1 MFLLFYTI
9 CLSSWQKK
17 GVSEASCPEP
27 QPRLHHGCTA
37 EPIAP
42 TDPHLHFHITLLL
55 FYPKC
60 SIWKLF
66 QNCLY
71 KFLKASEKFKVH
83 DEVTLFFDW
92 SELQFFPNLRYN
104 IYTYMYICIMYHIY
118 ICIYNIYICYI
129 YNTPIHWY
137 QQCVTVHHVLKCMSC
152 HKAIVVITRRSHCF
166 HNNIYKHC
174 FHDNI

>member
-1 MFLLFYTI
+1 MFLLFYAI

-27 QPRLHHGCTA
+27 QPKLHHGCTA
-37 EPIAP
+37 VPIAP
-42 TDPHLHFHITLLL
+42 TDPHLHSHITLLL
-55 FYPKC
+55 FYPKW

-66 QNCLY
+66 YCLY

-104 IYTYMYICIMYHIY
+104 IYIHICTYVLCITYIFVY
-118 ICIYNIYICYI
+118 ITYI
-129 YNTPIHWY
+129 YVIYTIHPFIGTSN
-137 QQCVTVHHVLKCMSC
+137 V
-152 HKAIVVITRRSHCF
+152 
-166 HNNIYKHC
+166 
-174 FHDNI
+174 